1 MLCIA
6 IPHTS
11 LSGAIPKGWTQE
23 WVSTGVSGMG
33 RDVCVLP
40 LLSLRACWSKLQRSS
55 SSAEVCTGKA
65 LPELDRAAVCA
76 WHELGTVQLMWS
88 LKRSYKACGPGSGC
102 GVGIWVMLEK
112 ALLLQAVSFKVQCK
126 AALLAANR
134 YHWSC
139 RIYFYFYF

>member
-1 MLCIA
+1 
-6 IPHTS
+6 
-11 LSGAIPKGWTQE
+11 
-23 WVSTGVSGMG
+23 MG

-76 WHELGTVQLMWS
+76 WHELRTVQLMWS

-134 YHWSC
+134 YHWAC
-139 RIYFYFYF
+139 RIYFYFYFYFIFVQEGIMT